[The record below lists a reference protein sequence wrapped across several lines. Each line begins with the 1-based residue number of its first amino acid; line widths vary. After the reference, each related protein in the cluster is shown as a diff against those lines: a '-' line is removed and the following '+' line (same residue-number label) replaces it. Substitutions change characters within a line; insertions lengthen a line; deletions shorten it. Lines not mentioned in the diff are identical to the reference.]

1 MKNTSKF
8 QNVVIITIVG
18 WLVLFVFLPNLMIIG
33 TSFLTRD
40 DASFVKMVFT
50 LDNYARLLDPLYFEV
65 LLHSLNM
72 ALIAT
77 LSCLVLGYP
86 FAWFLAKLPEK
97 IRPLLLFLL
106 IVPFWT
112 NSLIRIYGLKIFLS
126 TKGYLNEFLLWL
138 GVIDTP
144 IRIMFTPSAVII
156 GLVYIL
162 LPFMVMPLYSSIEKL
177 DKPLLEAARDLGASK
192 MQTFIRII
200 IPLTMP
206 GIVAGCLL
214 VMLPAMGL
222 FYVSDLMGG
231 AKNLLIGNVIK
242 VQFLNIRDWPF
253 GAATSITLTI
263 VMGLMLF
270 GEPLL
275 SVPLYSIVKHVNSE
289 LFKTNFE
296 WKAQEK
302 INYLATKIRSGIESA
317 KHTLHK
323 ENISESTRQRAFLET
338 MSMCGLKPTETPPP
352 PTHVPIAKM
361 VETILLENKTFQ
373 AFLVTNAN
381 TSQSFLD
388 EIIEAVSDHVFRG
401 LFRTDPQVIQKMAE
415 EQLTKLHV
423 RWHRQGGNGLSC
435 FL

>member
-8 QNVVIITIVG
+8 QNVVIVTIVG

-222 FYVSDLMGG
+222 FYVDLMGG

-263 VMGLMLF
+263 VMGLMLLIYWRASR
-270 GEPLL
+270 LL
-275 SVPLYSIVKHVNSE
+275 
-289 LFKTNFE
+289 
-296 WKAQEK
+296 
-302 INYLATKIRSGIESA
+302 
-317 KHTLHK
+317 
-323 ENISESTRQRAFLET
+323 
-338 MSMCGLKPTETPPP
+338 
-352 PTHVPIAKM
+352 
-361 VETILLENKTFQ
+361 NKK
-373 AFLVTNAN
+373 
-381 TSQSFLD
+381 
-388 EIIEAVSDHVFRG
+388 VSDIS
-401 LFRTDPQVIQKMAE
+401 D
-415 EQLTKLHV
+415 
-423 RWHRQGGNGLSC
+423 
-435 FL
+435 